1 MPILLFSQGGLS
13 VSLKLYNTPQ
23 GIYISL
29 LTLMDAEELLNLRLR
44 NSKEHQQFEPLRDN
58 DYFTLES
65 QRQLINQRIL
75 DARQDSAY
83 MFGIYLLS
91 GELIGQITISNVVRG
106 VGQFADIG
114 YCIDHEMQGNGY
126 TSAAVQ
132 LILGYAFRSLG
143 LHRLQAA
150 ILPHNDGSRRVL
162 EKNGFQAEGLA
173 RRFLRI
179 NGEWQDHRTYAIL
192 AEDCLPQEE

>member
-1 MPILLFSQGGLS
+1 MSF
-13 VSLKLYNTPQ
+13 KLYHSTQ

-29 LTLMDAEELLNLRLR
+29 LQLVDARELLDLRLR
-44 NSKEHQQFEPLRDN
+44 NRDQHQQYEPLRDD
-58 DYFTLES
+58 DYFTLDS
-65 QRQLINQRIL
+65 QQQLLKQRIS
-75 DARQDSAY
+75 DASQDSAY
-83 MFGIYLLS
+83 MFGIYLLD
-91 GELIGQITISNVVRG
+91 GKLIGQITISNIVRG

-114 YCIDHEMQGNGY
+114 YFIDHEMQGKGY

-132 LILGYAFRSLG
+132 LILRYAFRSLG
-143 LHRLQAA
+143 LHRVQAA

-173 RRFLRI
+173 RRFIKI

-192 AEDCLPQEE
+192 AEDFLPQEE

>member
-1 MPILLFSQGGLS
+1 MSY
-13 VSLKLYNTPQ
+13 KLYNNAQ
-23 GIYISL
+23 GIYLSL
-29 LTLMDAEELLNLRLR
+29 LELTDAEELLSLRLR
-44 NSKEHQQFEPLRDN
+44 NRTAHQQFEPLRSE

-75 DARQDSAY
+75 DAQQDSAY

-106 VGQFADIG
+106 VGQFCDIG
-114 YCIDHEMQGNGY
+114 YLIDHEQQGQGY
-126 TSAAVQ
+126 TSAAVH

-143 LHRLQAA
+143 LHRVQAA
-150 ILPHNDGSRRVL
+150 ILPHNNGSRRVL

-173 RRFLRI
+173 RRFIRI

-192 AEDCLPQEE
+192 AEEFLPEEQPSP

>member
-1 MPILLFSQGGLS
+1 MSF
-13 VSLKLYNTPQ
+13 KLYNTTQ
-23 GIYISL
+23 GIYVSL
-29 LTLMDAEELLNLRLR
+29 LRLMDAEELLRLRLR
-44 NSKEHQQFEPLRDN
+44 NRQEHQQFEPLRDP
-58 DYFTLES
+58 DYFTLDS
-65 QRQLINQRIL
+65 QRQLISQRIV

-83 MFGIYLLS
+83 MFGIFLLS

-114 YCIDHEMQGNGY
+114 YFIDHELQGKGH

-132 LILGYAFRSLG
+132 LILEYAFRSLG
-143 LHRLQAA
+143 LHRVQAA

-173 RRFLRI
+173 RRFIKI

-192 AEDCLPQEE
+192 AEDFLPQEH